1 MIISCK
7 DYFDERIKELAKNN
21 YLGEFH
27 IIQINDEISSDTYVR
42 NKIKDCGKIGLNVI
56 LHKFPF
62 SIEPKSVESL
72 IKSLNEDKKVIGIM
86 IQLPIFNEFRYLLNL
101 ISPEKDVDNLNHYL
115 PGNFYSCC
123 TPKGIIDYLK
133 RNNIDLD
140 GKDITIVGRS
150 DIVGKPLAE
159 MMTKENATVTL
170 CHSHTRN
177 LIKHTKNADI
187 VVCAIG
193 KPKFFTEEYFSS
205 NQLVIDVGIN
215 FLNGKLCG
223 DVDEDRANQVE
234 GIKITSVPGGVGLLT
249 RLALLEN
256 CTEASK
262 RNFNFNDNEK
272 IFHVGE
278 YNRNVF

>member
-7 DYFDERIKELAKNN
+7 DYFNERINELAKYN

-27 IIQINDEISSDTYVR
+27 IIQINDEPDSNTYVK
-42 NKIKDCGKIGLNVI
+42 NKIKDCEKVGLNVI
-56 LHKFPF
+56 LHKFVISGGPIESK
-62 SIEPKSVESL
+62 SIESL
-72 IKSLNEDKKVIGIM
+72 IKSLNENKNVIGIM
-86 IQLPIFNEFRYLLNL
+86 IQLPIFEELRYLLNL
-101 ISPEKDVDNLNHYL
+101 IAPEKDVDNLNHYL

-133 RNNIDLD
+133 RNDINLD
-140 GKDITIVGRS
+140 GKDVTIVGRS

-170 CHSHTRN
+170 CHSHTKD
-177 LIKHTKNADI
+177 LIKHTKSADI

-193 KPKFFTEEYFSS
+193 KGKFFTEEYFSP

-215 FLNGKLCG
+215 FWNGKLCG

-256 CTEASK
+256 CVEANE
-262 RNFNFNDNEK
+262 RNFN
-272 IFHVGE
+272 IGE
-278 YNRNVF
+278 DKKYVF

>member
-27 IIQINDEISSDTYVR
+27 IIQINDEADSNTYVK
-42 NKIKDCGKIGLNVI
+42 NKIKDCEKIGLNVI
-56 LHKFPF
+56 LHKFVISENLIDPK
-62 SIEPKSVESL
+62 SIEFL
-72 IKSLNEDKKVIGIM
+72 IRSLNENKNVIGIM
-86 IQLPIFNEFRYLLNL
+86 IQLPIYEELRYLLNL
-101 ISPEKDVDNLNHYL
+101 ISPKKDVDNLNHYL

-133 RNNIDLD
+133 RNEIDLD
-140 GKDITIVGRS
+140 GKDVTIVGRS

-170 CHSHTRN
+170 CHSHTKN

-193 KPKFFTEEYFSS
+193 KEKFFTEEYFSP

-215 FLNGKLCG
+215 FWNGKLCG

-256 CTEASK
+256 CAEASK
-262 RNFNFNDNEK
+262 RNFNAEENNK
-272 IFHVGE
+272 
-278 YNRNVF
+278 YVF